1 MINIALNI
9 IGLILIIYSIFII
22 RKDFLTRETAI
33 NDLSSMEERMKEY
46 YNLTEEIVE
55 EFDEIIHSKLE
66 KIYKENDKFHNNK
79 LYNLNINE
87 NNSIDKDN
95 LNNTNTNLNLFH
107 NKIIELRKIG
117 LTNEEIAKKLN
128 KGIREIEIILKMY
141 GDNKGINWGITM
153 FRKVHVGVK

>member
-33 NDLSSMEERMKEY
+33 NDLSSMEERMKEH

-95 LNNTNTNLNLFH
+95 LNNTNANLNLFH

-141 GDNKGINWGITM
+141 GDKKGIN
-153 FRKVHVGVK
+153 